1 MTSDPIAE
9 NITHEE
15 PFHLLT
21 RALEKADAAL
31 IEGLHDAKPYD
42 DDEDAIRMVD
52 LVADARHELV
62 AARRQAGRIMRDHNR
77 ATLK

>member
-9 NITHEE
+9 NITHDE

-31 IEGLHDAKPYD
+31 IDGLHDAKPYD
-42 DDEDAIRMVD
+42 DDDAMKMVD

-62 AARRQAGRIMRDHNR
+62 GARRQAGRIMRDRNR
-77 ATLK
+77 RAGR